1 MKWFIDS
8 MLGYWILLLVV
19 SLCAAA
25 FIYEI
30 WLKGTLA

>member
-8 MLGYWILLLVV
+8 MLGYWIMLLAV
-19 SLCAAA
+19 SLCAAII
-25 FIYEI
+25 IYEI

>member
-8 MLGYWILLLVV
+8 MLGYWVLLLVV

-25 FIYEI
+25 FIYEM